1 MSTANLPWTCLMTMK
16 SLLKRTAETRM
27 ENAKLRSKKL
37 NKCRMNMVVQR
48 MMTTLLKVNK
58 ALALMMMNLVRRTR
72 MVQMR
77 T

>member
-1 MSTANLPWTCLMTMK
+1 MANLPWTCLMTMK
-16 SLLKRTAETRM
+16 SLLKRTVETRM